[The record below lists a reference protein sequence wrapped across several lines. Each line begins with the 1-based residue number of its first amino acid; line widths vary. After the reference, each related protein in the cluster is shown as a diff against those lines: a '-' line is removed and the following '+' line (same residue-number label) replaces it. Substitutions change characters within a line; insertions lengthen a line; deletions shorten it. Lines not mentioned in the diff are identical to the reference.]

1 MAVYTV
7 LAPNSLPISNQA
19 RIRRMALMAVTTAE
33 TLSGMPIIMNR
44 FEMTMDKPEMDPSTS
59 LLGIMK

>member
-1 MAVYTV
+1 
-7 LAPNSLPISNQA
+7 
-19 RIRRMALMAVTTAE
+19 MAVTTAE